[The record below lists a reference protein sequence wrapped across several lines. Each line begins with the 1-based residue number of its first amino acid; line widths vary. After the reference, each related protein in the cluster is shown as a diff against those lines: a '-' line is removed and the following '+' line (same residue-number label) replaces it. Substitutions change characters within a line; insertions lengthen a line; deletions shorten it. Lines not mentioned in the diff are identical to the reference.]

1 MKTLFDARYLEA
13 KRTVDDRA
21 LNKDVVERLRGEL
34 AARGVHR
41 QKVLEV
47 GAGIG
52 TMLTR
57 LIEWRVLQHA
67 DYTLLDQ
74 DSELLQI
81 GRRRLLDWAAA
92 HGCAVEELSDGLRL
106 RAPDLD
112 FTAHFL
118 AGELHSLLSSS
129 AGPNDVDLLI
139 ANAFLDIVDLPWTL
153 PRLLE
158 RAAQGGLY
166 WFCINFDGESIF
178 LPEHGDDAQLLQ
190 VYHRSM
196 DERVRDG
203 RRTGDSKTGRRLFS
217 QLAQA
222 GARVLAAGA
231 SDWVVYPTGAG
242 YPADEA
248 YFLGH
253 ILNTIEQELG
263 SHAEIQA
270 SVLAAWTDAR
280 KRQLERGELHFI
292 AHQLDYCGKV
302 ERPQDKRSG

>member
-1 MKTLFDARYLEA
+1 MPTPFDARYLEA

-21 LNKDVVERLRGEL
+21 LNKDVLERLRIEL
-34 AARGVHR
+34 AARGDDRR
-41 QKVLEV
+41 QRVLEV

-52 TMLTR
+52 TMVTR

-74 DSELLQI
+74 DSELLEI
-81 GRRRLLDWAAA
+81 GRRRLLEWAAA
-92 HGCAVEELSDGLRL
+92 RGAAVEELSDGLRL

-129 AGPNDVDLLI
+129 DGPNNVDLLI

-158 RAAQGGLY
+158 RAAPDGLY

-178 LPEHGDDAQLLQ
+178 LPEHSDDTQLLQ
-190 VYHRSM
+190 AYHRSM

-217 QLAQA
+217 HLARV

-231 SDWVVYPTGAG
+231 SDWVVHPTSAG

-248 YFLGH
+248 YFLRQ
-253 ILNTIEQELG
+253 ILNTIAQELG

-270 SVLAAWTDAR
+270 PVLAAWTEAR

-292 AHQLDYCGKV
+292 AHQLDYCGQV
-302 ERPQDKRSG
+302 VGPRPSS

>member
-1 MKTLFDARYLEA
+1 MSTLFARYLEA

-21 LNKDVVERLRGEL
+21 LNKDVLERLRVEL
-34 AARGVHR
+34 AARGVRR
-41 QKVLEV
+41 QQVLEV

-67 DYTLLDQ
+67 DYILLDQ
-74 DSELLQI
+74 DAELLEI
-81 GRRRLLDWAAA
+81 GRRRLVKWAAA
-92 HGCAVEELSDGLRL
+92 RGAAVEELADGLRL

-112 FTAHFL
+112 FTVHFL
-118 AGELHSLLSSS
+118 AGELHSLLSSN

-158 RAAQGGLY
+158 RVVQGGLY

-178 LPEHGDDAQLLQ
+178 LPEHADDAQLLQ
-190 VYHRSM
+190 AYHRSM

-217 QLAQA
+217 HLAQA
-222 GARVLAAGA
+222 GARVFAAGA
-231 SDWVVYPTGAG
+231 SDWVVHPASAG

-248 YFLGH
+248 DFLRH

-263 SHAEIQA
+263 SHAGIQA
-270 SVLAAWTDAR
+270 PVLAAWTEAR

-292 AHQLDYCGKV
+292 AHQLDYCGEVVRAKA
-302 ERPQDKRSG
+302 SG

>member
-1 MKTLFDARYLEA
+1 MPTLFGARYLEA

-21 LNKDVVERLRGEL
+21 LNKDVLERLRLEL
-34 AARGVHR
+34 AARGVR
-41 QKVLEV
+41 TQQVLEV

-52 TMLTR
+52 TMVTR

-67 DYTLLDQ
+67 NYTLFDQ
-74 DSELLQI
+74 DPDLLEG
-81 GRRRLLDWAAA
+81 GRQRLLDWAAGR
-92 HGCAVEELSDGLRL
+92 GCAVEELSDGLWL

-118 AGELHSLLSSS
+118 VGELHSLLGSS
-129 AGPNDVDLLI
+129 AGPHDVDLLI

-158 RAAQGGLY
+158 RAAPDGLY

-178 LPEHGDDAQLLQ
+178 LPEHTDDTQLLQ
-190 VYHRSM
+190 AYHRSM

-203 RRTGDSKTGRRLFS
+203 RRMGDSKTGRRLFS
-217 QLAQA
+217 HLAQA
-222 GARVLAAGA
+222 GAQVLAAGA
-231 SDWVVYPTGAG
+231 SDWVVHPTSAG

-248 YFLGH
+248 YFLRH

-263 SHAEIQA
+263 SHAEVQA
-270 SVLAAWTDAR
+270 SVLAPWIDAR

-292 AHQLDYCGKV
+292 AHQLDYCGRVVRAQAKSS
-302 ERPQDKRSG
+302 D

>member
-1 MKTLFDARYLEA
+1 MPTLFDARYLEA

-21 LNKDVVERLRGEL
+21 LNKDVLERLRVEL
-34 AARGVHR
+34 AARSVGR
-41 QKVLEV
+41 QQVLEV

-74 DSELLQI
+74 DAELLEI
-81 GRRRLLDWAAA
+81 GRRRLLDWAADR
-92 HGCAVEELSDGLRL
+92 GCAVEELSGGLRL

-112 FTAHFL
+112 LTAHFL

-139 ANAFLDIVDLPWTL
+139 ANAFLDIVDLPWAL

-158 RAAQGGLY
+158 RAAHGGLY

-190 VYHRSM
+190 AYHRSM

-217 QLAQA
+217 HLARA
-222 GARVLAAGA
+222 GASVLAAGA
-231 SDWVVYPTGAG
+231 SDWVVHPTSAG
-242 YPADEA
+242 YPADEI
-248 YFLGH
+248 YFLSH
-253 ILNTIEQELG
+253 ILNTIQQELG

-270 SVLAAWTDAR
+270 ATLAAWTDAR

-302 ERPQDKRSG
+302 VRAKESG